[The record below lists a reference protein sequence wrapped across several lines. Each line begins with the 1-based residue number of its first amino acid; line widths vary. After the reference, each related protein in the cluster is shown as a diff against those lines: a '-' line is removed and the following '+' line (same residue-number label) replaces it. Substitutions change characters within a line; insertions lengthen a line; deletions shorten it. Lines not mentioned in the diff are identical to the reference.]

1 MQTSVNLQE
10 PYSFSIIPIIVLII
24 IASVL
29 VFVLLFLKK
38 NQKEKSEVKAIPQ
51 KNIKNIPA
59 IKSKHLRELEAI
71 EYQYKNNKLE
81 LRKAYQLISE
91 NVRLFVF
98 EVTDIT
104 TQNYSLTEIKKL
116 NIPNLYETIAEY
128 YEPEF
133 SKKPSGDFIN
143 SVNKARRIINE
154 WN

>member
-10 PYSFSIIPIIVLII
+10 PYSFSIVPIIVLVI
-24 IASVL
+24 IAAVL
-29 VFVLLFLKK
+29 LFVLLFLKK
-38 NQKEKSEVKAIPQ
+38 NKEEQPEVKAIPQ
-51 KNIKNIPA
+51 RNIKNIPA
-59 IKSKHLRELEAI
+59 IKNKHLRELEAI

-81 LRKAYQLISE
+81 LRKAYQMISE

-104 TQNYSLTEIKKL
+104 TQNYSLMEIKKL

-143 SVNKARRIINE
+143 SVNKAKDIIQKF
-154 WN
+154 

>member
-1 MQTSVNLQE
+1 MQTSVSLQE
-10 PYSFSIIPIIVLII
+10 PYSFSIVPIIVLII
-24 IASVL
+24 IASAL

-38 NQKEKSEVKAIPQ
+38 NKNEKSEVKAIPQ

-59 IKSKHLRELEAI
+59 IKNKHLRELEAI

-104 TQNYSLTEIKKL
+104 TQNYSLTEIKKV

-143 SVNKARRIINE
+143 SVQKAKEIIQKF
-154 WN
+154 

>member
-1 MQTSVNLQE
+1 MQTSVSLQE
-10 PYSFSIIPIIVLII
+10 PYSFSIVPIIVLII
-24 IASVL
+24 IASAL

-38 NQKEKSEVKAIPQ
+38 NQKEKSEVKTIPQ
-51 KNIKNIPA
+51 RNIKNIPA
-59 IKSKHLRELEAI
+59 IKNKHLRELEAI
-71 EYQYKNNKLE
+71 EYQYKSNKIE

-91 NVRLFVF
+91 NIRLFVF

-104 TQNYSLTEIKKL
+104 TQNYSLMEIKKL

-143 SVNKARRIINE
+143 SVNKAKDIIQKF
-154 WN
+154 

>member
-1 MQTSVNLQE
+1 MQTSVSLQE
-10 PYSFSIIPIIVLII
+10 PYSFSIVPIIVLII
-24 IASVL
+24 IASAL

-38 NQKEKSEVKAIPQ
+38 NKNEKSEVKAIPQ

-59 IKSKHLRELEAI
+59 IKNKHLRELEAI
-71 EYQYKNNKLE
+71 EYQYKSNKLE

-143 SVNKARRIINE
+143 SVQKAKTIIQKF
-154 WN
+154 

>member
-1 MQTSVNLQE
+1 MQTSVSLQE
-10 PYSFSIIPIIVLII
+10 PYSFSIVPIIVLVI
-24 IASVL
+24 IAAVL
-29 VFVLLFLKK
+29 LFVLLFLKK
-38 NQKEKSEVKAIPQ
+38 NKEEQPEVKAIPQ
-51 KNIKNIPA
+51 RNIKNIPA
-59 IKSKHLRELEAI
+59 IKNKHLRELEAI

-81 LRKAYQLISE
+81 LRKAYQMISE

-104 TQNYSLTEIKKL
+104 TQNYSLMEIKKL

-143 SVNKARRIINE
+143 SVNKAKDIIQKF
-154 WN
+154 

>member
-1 MQTSVNLQE
+1 MQTSVSLQE
-10 PYSFSIIPIIVLII
+10 PYSFSIVPIIVLII
-24 IASVL
+24 IASAL

-38 NQKEKSEVKAIPQ
+38 NQKDKTEVKAIPQ

-59 IKSKHLRELEAI
+59 IKNKHLRELEAI
-71 EYQYKNNKLE
+71 EYQYKSNKLE
-81 LRKAYQLISE
+81 LRKAYQMISE

-104 TQNYSLTEIKKL
+104 TQNYTLMEIKKL

-143 SVNKARRIINE
+143 SVNKAKTIIQKF
-154 WN
+154 

>member
-1 MQTSVNLQE
+1 MQTSVSLQE
-10 PYSFSIIPIIVLII
+10 PYSFSIVPIIVLII
-24 IASVL
+24 IASAL

-38 NQKEKSEVKAIPQ
+38 NKNEKSEVKAIPQ

-59 IKSKHLRELEAI
+59 IKNKHLRELEAI
-71 EYQYKNNKLE
+71 ESQYKNNKLE

-133 SKKPSGDFIN
+133 SKKPSGDFMN
-143 SVNKARRIINE
+143 SVQKAKEIVQKF
-154 WN
+154 

>member
-1 MQTSVNLQE
+1 MQTSVSLQE

-29 VFVLLFLKK
+29 VFVLLFL
-38 NQKEKSEVKAIPQ
+38 
-51 KNIKNIPA
+51 
-59 IKSKHLRELEAI
+59 RELAEI
-71 EYQYKNNKLE
+71 EEEYSNRKIE

-91 NVRLFVF
+91 NIRLFIF

-104 TQNYSLTEIKKL
+104 TQNYSLMEIKKL

>member
-1 MQTSVNLQE
+1 MQTSVSLQE
-10 PYSFSIIPIIVLII
+10 PYSFSIVPIIVLII
-24 IASVL
+24 IASAL

-59 IKSKHLRELEAI
+59 IKNKHLRELEAI
-71 EYQYKNNKLE
+71 EYQYKSNKLE
-81 LRKAYQLISE
+81 LRKAYQMISE

-104 TQNYSLTEIKKL
+104 TQNYSLMEIKKL

-143 SVNKARRIINE
+143 SVNKAKTIIQKF
-154 WN
+154 

>member
-1 MQTSVNLQE
+1 MQTSVSLQE
-10 PYSFSIIPIIVLII
+10 PYSFSIVPIIVLVI
-24 IASVL
+24 IAAAL
-29 VFVLLFLKK
+29 LFVLLFLKK
-38 NQKEKSEVKAIPQ
+38 NKEEQPEVKAIPQ
-51 KNIKNIPA
+51 RNIKNIPA
-59 IKSKHLRELEAI
+59 IKNKHLRELETI

-104 TQNYSLTEIKKL
+104 TQNYSLMEIKKL

-143 SVNKARRIINE
+143 SVNKAKTIIQKF
-154 WN
+154 

>member
-1 MQTSVNLQE
+1 MQTSVSLQE
-10 PYSFSIIPIIVLII
+10 PYSFSIVPIIVLVII
-24 IASVL
+24 TAVL
-29 VFVLLFLKK
+29 LFVLLFLKK

-59 IKSKHLRELEAI
+59 IKNKHLRELEAI
-71 EYQYKNNKLE
+71 EYQYKSNKLE
-81 LRKAYQLISE
+81 LRKAYQMISE

-104 TQNYSLTEIKKL
+104 TQNYSLMEIKKL

-143 SVNKARRIINE
+143 SVNKAKTIIQKF
-154 WN
+154 

>member
-1 MQTSVNLQE
+1 MQTSVSLQE
-10 PYSFSIIPIIVLII
+10 PYSFSIVPIIVLVI
-24 IASVL
+24 IAAVL
-29 VFVLLFLKK
+29 LFVLLFLKK
-38 NQKEKSEVKAIPQ
+38 NKEEQPEVKAIPQ
-51 KNIKNIPA
+51 RNIKNIPA
-59 IKSKHLRELEAI
+59 IKNKHLRELETI

-104 TQNYSLTEIKKL
+104 TQNYSLMEIKKL

-143 SVNKARRIINE
+143 SVNKAKDIIQKF
-154 WN
+154 

>member
-1 MQTSVNLQE
+1 MQTSVSLQE
-10 PYSFSIIPIIVLII
+10 PYSFSIVPIIVLII
-24 IASVL
+24 IASAL
-29 VFVLLFLKK
+29 VIVLLFLKK
-38 NQKEKSEVKAIPQ
+38 NKNEKSEVKAIPQ

-59 IKSKHLRELEAI
+59 IKNKHLRELEAI

-143 SVNKARRIINE
+143 SVQKAKEIIQKF
-154 WN
+154 

>member
-1 MQTSVNLQE
+1 MQTSVSLQE
-10 PYSFSIIPIIVLII
+10 PYSFSIVPIIVLII
-24 IASVL
+24 IASAL

-59 IKSKHLRELEAI
+59 IKNKHLRELEAI

-143 SVNKARRIINE
+143 SVQKAKEIIQRF
-154 WN
+154 

>member
-1 MQTSVNLQE
+1 MQTSVSLQE
-10 PYSFSIIPIIVLII
+10 PYSFSIVPIIVLII
-24 IASVL
+24 IASAL

-59 IKSKHLRELEAI
+59 IKNKHLRELEAI
-71 EYQYKNNKLE
+71 EYQYKSNKLE
-81 LRKAYQLISE
+81 LRKAYQMISE

-104 TQNYSLTEIKKL
+104 TQNYSLMEIKKL

-143 SVNKARRIINE
+143 SVNKAKDIIQKF
-154 WN
+154 

>member
-1 MQTSVNLQE
+1 MQTSVSLQE
-10 PYSFSIIPIIVLII
+10 PYSFSIVPIIVLVI
-24 IASVL
+24 IAAAL
-29 VFVLLFLKK
+29 LFVLLFLKK
-38 NQKEKSEVKAIPQ
+38 NKEEQPEVKAIPQ
-51 KNIKNIPA
+51 RNIKNIPA
-59 IKSKHLRELEAI
+59 IKNKHLRELEAI
-71 EYQYKNNKLE
+71 EYQYKSNKLE
-81 LRKAYQLISE
+81 LRKAYQMISE

-104 TQNYSLTEIKKL
+104 TQNYSLMEIKKL

>member
-1 MQTSVNLQE
+1 MQTSVSLQE
-10 PYSFSIIPIIVLII
+10 PYSFSIVPIIVLVI
-24 IASVL
+24 IAAVL
-29 VFVLLFLKK
+29 LFVLLFLKK
-38 NQKEKSEVKAIPQ
+38 NKEEQPEVKAIPQ

-71 EYQYKNNKLE
+71 EYQYKSNKLE
-81 LRKAYQLISE
+81 LRKAYQMISE

-104 TQNYSLTEIKKL
+104 TQNYSLMEIKKL

-143 SVNKARRIINE
+143 SVNKAKDIIQKF
-154 WN
+154 

>member
-1 MQTSVNLQE
+1 MQTSVSLQE
-10 PYSFSIIPIIVLII
+10 PYSFSIVPIIVLVI
-24 IASVL
+24 IAAVL
-29 VFVLLFLKK
+29 LFVLLFLKK
-38 NQKEKSEVKAIPQ
+38 NKEEQPEVKAIPQ

-59 IKSKHLRELEAI
+59 IKNKHLRELEAI
-71 EYQYKNNKLE
+71 EYQYKSNKLE
-81 LRKAYQLISE
+81 LRKAYQMISE

-104 TQNYSLTEIKKL
+104 TQNYSLMEIKKL

-143 SVNKARRIINE
+143 SVNKAKDIIQKF
-154 WN
+154 

>member
-1 MQTSVNLQE
+1 MQTSVSLQE
-10 PYSFSIIPIIVLII
+10 PYSFSIVPIIVLVI
-24 IASVL
+24 IAAVL
-29 VFVLLFLKK
+29 LFVLLFLKK
-38 NQKEKSEVKAIPQ
+38 NKEEQPEVKAIPQ
-51 KNIKNIPA
+51 RNIKNIPA
-59 IKSKHLRELEAI
+59 IKNKHLRELEAI

-104 TQNYSLTEIKKL
+104 TQNYSLMEIKKL

-143 SVNKARRIINE
+143 SVNKAKDIIQKF
-154 WN
+154 

>member
-1 MQTSVNLQE
+1 MQTSVSLQE
-10 PYSFSIIPIIVLII
+10 PYSFSIVPIIVLVI
-24 IASVL
+24 IAAAL
-29 VFVLLFLKK
+29 LFVLLFLKK
-38 NQKEKSEVKAIPQ
+38 NKEEQPEVKAIPQ
-51 KNIKNIPA
+51 RNIKNIPA
-59 IKSKHLRELEAI
+59 IKNKHLRELEAI

-104 TQNYSLTEIKKL
+104 TQNYSLMEIKKL

-143 SVNKARRIINE
+143 SVNKAKDIIQKF
-154 WN
+154 

>member
-1 MQTSVNLQE
+1 MQTSVSLQE
-10 PYSFSIIPIIVLII
+10 PYSFSIVPIIVLII

-38 NQKEKSEVKAIPQ
+38 NKEAQLEVKAIPQ

-59 IKSKHLRELEAI
+59 IKNKHLRELEAI
-71 EYQYKNNKLE
+71 EYQYKSNKLE

-91 NVRLFVF
+91 NIRLFVF

-104 TQNYSLTEIKKL
+104 TQNYSLMEIKKL
-116 NIPNLYETIAEY
+116 NIPNLYEAIEEY

-143 SVNKARRIINE
+143 SVNKAKEIIQKF
-154 WN
+154 

>member
-1 MQTSVNLQE
+1 MQTSVSLQE
-10 PYSFSIIPIIVLII
+10 PYSFSIVPIIVLII
-24 IASVL
+24 IASAL

-38 NQKEKSEVKAIPQ
+38 NKNEKSEVKAIPQ

-59 IKSKHLRELEAI
+59 IKNKHLRELEAI

-143 SVNKARRIINE
+143 SVQKAKTIIQKF
-154 WN
+154 

>member
-1 MQTSVNLQE
+1 MQTSVSLQE
-10 PYSFSIIPIIVLII
+10 PYSFSIVPIIVLVI
-24 IASVL
+24 IAAAL
-29 VFVLLFLKK
+29 LFVLLFLKK
-38 NQKEKSEVKAIPQ
+38 NKEKQPEIKAIPQ
-51 KNIKNIPA
+51 RNIKNIPA
-59 IKSKHLRELEAI
+59 IKNKHLRELEVI

-104 TQNYSLTEIKKL
+104 TQNYSLMEIKKL

-143 SVNKARRIINE
+143 SVNKAKNIIQKF
-154 WN
+154 

>member
-1 MQTSVNLQE
+1 MQTSVSLQE
-10 PYSFSIIPIIVLII
+10 PYSFSIVPIIVLII
-24 IASVL
+24 IASAL

-38 NQKEKSEVKAIPQ
+38 NKNEKSEVKAIPQ

-59 IKSKHLRELEAI
+59 IKNKHLRELEAI

-143 SVNKARRIINE
+143 SVQKAKEIIQKF
-154 WN
+154 

>member
-1 MQTSVNLQE
+1 MQISVSLQE
-10 PYSFSIIPIIVLII
+10 PYSFSIVPIIVLII
-24 IASVL
+24 IASAL
-29 VFVLLFLKK
+29 VFILLFLKK

-143 SVNKARRIINE
+143 SVQKAKEIIQKF
-154 WN
+154 

>member
-1 MQTSVNLQE
+1 MQTSVSLQE
-10 PYSFSIIPIIVLII
+10 PYSFSIVPIIVLII
-24 IASVL
+24 IASAL

-38 NQKEKSEVKAIPQ
+38 NKNEKSEVKAIPQ
-51 KNIKNIPA
+51 KNIKNIPT
-59 IKSKHLRELEAI
+59 IKNKHLRELEAI

-104 TQNYSLTEIKKL
+104 TQNYSLMEIKKL

-143 SVNKARRIINE
+143 SVQKAKTIIQKF
-154 WN
+154 